1 MFRQKI
7 KRMKNVFGLLL
18 LIVGLSVNGQNNKYQ
33 FYLDLNKVSSDLIQ
47 VTLTTPVIASDK
59 IIYNMPK
66 IVPGTYKVYDF
77 GQYIMDFEAF
87 DKDGRS
93 LSVTQLDK
101 NRWEIDNAKILA
113 KISYWVEDT
122 WDANVK
128 NLVFEPGG
136 TNIEKDENIVLNNH
150 GFFGYFDGMKN
161 LNYEVNITR
170 PENFYGSTGLSTV
183 KTIENVD
190 QITTNN
196 YMDLVDSPIMYNIP
210 DTTVIKVGD
219 TDVLISVYSKN
230 HSVSAI
236 EIATAIKG
244 ILELQK
250 NYLGGKLPVNKYA
263 FIIYLY
269 SGASGS
275 GGSGALEH
283 SYSSFYYLPE
293 MPIDQLSGFM
303 VRVAAHE
310 FFHIVTP
317 LNIHSEEI
325 GDFDYIHPKM
335 SEHLWLYEGVT
346 EYFAGHVQ
354 VYGDMISPEEY
365 LEIIEEKLMGA
376 NHFKDNLP
384 FTELSLG
391 CLDKHE
397 NQYPNVY
404 LKGALIGLCLDILL
418 REQSNGNVGI
428 KDMMNMLSK
437 EYGKYK
443 SFKDDELFDKIAEL
457 SSPEIRQF
465 FAKYVESGEE
475 LPFEKIFTK
484 VGITFRKDVLIKE
497 ISLGGALLSFNPETQ
512 RLYVSDIGNLDEFG
526 KTLGYQ
532 TNDELISINEEELSM
547 DKVQEQL
554 LNFKKNTKAGDKVEI
569 VVARNEKG
577 LIKNTKLKAKAIA
590 VEKSKKFFI
599 EFNKNA
605 TEQQLGLRKTWLGKT
620 K

>member
-1 MFRQKI
+1 
-7 KRMKNVFGLLL
+7 MKNVFGLLL

>member
-47 VTLTTPVIASDK
+47 VTLRTPVIASDK

-77 GQYIMDFEAF
+77 GQYVMDFEAF

-101 NRWEIDNAKILA
+101 NRWEIDHAKVLD

-150 GFFGYFDGMKN
+150 GFFGYFDEMKN

-170 PENFYGSTGLSTV
+170 PENFYGSTGLSTI

-230 HSVSAI
+230 HAVSAI
-236 EIATAIKG
+236 EIAIAIKG

-269 SGASGS
+269 SRASGS

-293 MPIDQLSGFM
+293 MPIDQLSSFM

-317 LNIHSEEI
+317 LNIHSDEI

-354 VYGDMISPEEY
+354 VYGSMISPEEY
-365 LEIIEEKLMGA
+365 LQIIEEKLVGA

-465 FAKYVESGEE
+465 FAKYVEGGEE

-512 RLYVSDIGNLDEFG
+512 RLYVSDIGSLDEFG

-532 TNDELISINEEELSM
+532 TNDELVSINGEELSM

-605 TEQQLGLRKTWLGKT
+605 TEQQLGLRKTWLGKN
-620 K
+620 